1 MRISLAGMTQGTT
14 SPALPADDP
23 LPEHDR
29 ASTADI
35 PRRRALWLTLLS
47 ALVPGVA
54 HWHAGRRRT
63 AAVLASIGALI
74 WASAA
79 LSAIT
84 LGGEHLLY
92 AAVRPAVL
100 LWVVALA
107 VVSVPAWIAL
117 VLTSYNAVRPRGMSS
132 RRTRTARI
140 AVISL
145 CAAVALP
152 PTLVAHYAY
161 SQYDLVTSVFGN
173 GSSDH
178 PYTAAASGQDPQQA
192 GKPLPGTGRLNVL
205 LLGSDAGAGRA
216 GTRVDT
222 MVLASVDQQTG
233 RTALLSLP
241 RNLRNAPMPAGP
253 ARERYP
259 GGFDDMLNGV
269 YRAAEQHPELVPGSE
284 QPGPD
289 LIKGT
294 VSQILG
300 MPVHHYAKVD
310 LRGFRSLVDALGGV
324 DVNVRQRMPV
334 GETGRFFNPGP
345 QHFDGSQALWYARS
359 RTGGRDYDRMERQRC
374 MISTLA
380 EQADPV
386 TVLNHYHKVAAAAK
400 DNLRTDIPADMLQE
414 LVTLADEIEP
424 AGSTQ
429 FVPPLIDPANPD
441 FDRVRAMAR
450 DTIQRSESGQSPV
463 STDRRNSTVDAAC

>member
-1 MRISLAGMTQGTT
+1 MTQGTT
-14 SPALPADDP
+14 SPALPAAEP
-23 LPEHDR
+23 LPEDDR
-29 ASTADI
+29 ESTADI
-35 PRRRALWLTLLS
+35 SRRRALWLTLLS

-79 LSAIT
+79 LAVNNVGS
-84 LGGEHLLY
+84 EHLLY
-92 AAVRPAVL
+92 AVVRPTVL
-100 LWVVALA
+100 LMVVATA
-107 VVSVPAWIAL
+107 VVAVPAWIAL
-117 VLTSYNAVRPRGMSS
+117 VVASYHAVRPTGLSN

-140 AVISL
+140 AVIGL
-145 CAAVALP
+145 CAAVAIP

-178 PYTAAASGQDPQQA
+178 SYTAAASDQNSQQSA
-192 GKPLPGTGRLNVL
+192 TPIPGTGRLNVL

-253 ARERYP
+253 ARARYP

-269 YRAAEQHPELVPGSE
+269 YRAADQHPELVPGSE

-300 MPVHHYAKVD
+300 MPVHQYAKVD
-310 LRGFRSLVDALGGV
+310 LRGFQSLVNALGGV

-334 GETGRFFNPGP
+334 GETGRYFNPGP

-400 DNLRTDIPADMLQE
+400 DNLRTDIPADMLQD
-414 LVTLADEIEP
+414 LVTLADKIEP

-441 FDRVRAMAR
+441 FDRMRAMAH

-463 STDRRNSTVDAAC
+463 STDRRNNAVAAAC